1 MLQSLKEFE
10 DQIPQFVQEI
20 HREREE
26 AHRIEGE
33 LFALDN
39 GLTLNQLSPET
50 IEYLAETE
58 GWYDDDDDGE
68 F

>member
-1 MLQSLKEFE
+1 MTNILQFLSSGREQFIDEYLRKE
-10 DQIPQFVQEI
+10 
-20 HREREE
+20 EE
-26 AHRIEGE
+26 KERIESDLE
-33 LFALDN
+33 ALDN

-58 GWYDDDDDGE
+58 GWYEDDEE

>member
-1 MLQSLKEFE
+1 MTNILQFSPLESLSIVAEAL
-10 DQIPQFVQEI
+10 
-20 HREREE
+20 REE
-26 AHRIEGE
+26 AENERIERE
-33 LFALDN
+33 LEALDN

-58 GWYDDDDDGE
+58 GWYEDDGE